1 MPEQETKFSGME
13 DKDPTGLGV
22 KEIRRKGIGGRKDRQ
37 VLRICCKES
46 KKKIKEKKWKDAS
59 IRENSSM
66 LFS

>member
-1 MPEQETKFSGME
+1 MGSVPELETKFSGME

-46 KKKIKEKKWKDAS
+46 KKKRNGK
-59 IRENSSM
+59 M
-66 LFS
+66 HQ